1 MKRIIAVIL
10 CVAAL
15 MTLFCSC
22 KDNQVEEQPDS
33 STEEVE
39 TFDISSVSLSDLPTE
54 MLDEE
59 LSTWSTINL
68 IAELP
73 EENVRLYGLS
83 VNEDGTGVIFRKNDD
98 LYYFDW
104 VWFTTQAKMPEIAS
118 LDIDDDEKNE
128 IAISMYVDYNTNV
141 SVEELHI
148 IKTDS
153 GEPQDICFTPEA
165 IKAEFESKFDLRYET
180 DETEEKTESG
190 ESETESK
197 AWLIDHTDDVG
208 KRIIFEQKAD
218 EVAEGKKAKKYFTYD
233 ATRVIRENGE
243 YDGITAYD
251 RNINYTLSKGK
262 VTIKLTVA
270 AAFKDT
276 SEIEFICTVSA
287 PVTLEKGEFKL
298 GSLKFS
304 AV

>member
-118 LDIDDDEKNE
+118 LDIDGDEKNE

-197 AWLIDHTDDVG
+197 AWLIDHTGDVG

-251 RNINYTLSKGK
+251 RNINYTFSKGK
-262 VTIKLTVA
+262 VTIKLKVA